1 VSGPRHPD
9 DRAGASSRGLLAI
22 TPVVKHPAS
31 PAALRVQDGT
41 AARKEEPLAAI
52 RSAGSAADFPAK
64 RAETIGAWKCLL
76 CNCGRIGFS
85 PR

>member
-1 VSGPRHPD
+1 MPRF
-9 DRAGASSRGLLAI
+9 LKCK
-22 TPVVKHPAS
+22 VKNPAS

-64 RAETIGAWKCLL
+64 RAETV
-76 CNCGRIGFS
+76 GRA
-85 PR
+85 PK